1 MPFQPSFVNG
11 FVQISAV
18 VMRHS
23 LRSDGARFY
32 QLASCEYSLCGTK
45 FAFGVKP
52 LRSAMKSLPV
62 YG

>member
-1 MPFQPSFVNG
+1 MPFRPSFVNG

-18 VMRHS
+18 VMRCS

-45 FAFGVKP
+45 FTFSAKP
-52 LRSAMKSLPV
+52 
-62 YG
+62 